1 MAVELNVL
9 LSGLGA
15 LLAGCGAAMSGY
27 AALHLARKGDKDA
40 EKTPDAVDG

>member
-27 AALHLARKGDKDA
+27 AALHLARKGDRE
-40 EKTPDAVDG
+40 EKTPDAADG